1 MIIINKS
8 GYLKF
13 KNLKFRCSLGK
24 SGIGGKRIEGD
35 NITPQGTFRIAKI
48 YYRDDKI
55 KKIKSKTK
63 IFKIQKN
70 FGWCDQPN
78 TKNYN
83 KLIKLPSKLSHEKL
97 YRRDNIYDIILVLNY
112 NMKPTIQHKGSAIF
126 IHVAKKNFPPTRGCI
141 AVSKKNLIYITERIS
156 KNIKIKITA
165 N

>member
-24 SGIGGKRIEGD
+24 SGIGEKRIEGD
-35 NITPQGTFRIAKI
+35 NITPQGTYGVTRI

-55 KKIKSKTK
+55 KKIKSKIK
-63 IFKIQKN
+63 LFKIKKN

-78 TKNYN
+78 TKYYN
-83 KLIKLPSKLSHEKL
+83 KLIQLPSKLGHEKL
-97 YRRDNIYDIILVLNY
+97 YRRDNIYDVILVLNY
-112 NMKPTIQHKGSAIF
+112 NMKPTIQYKGSAIF
-126 IHVAKKNFPPTRGCI
+126 IHVARKKFPSTKGCVAI
-141 AVSKKNLIYITERIS
+141 SKKNLLYLTEHMP

>member
-24 SGIGGKRIEGD
+24 SGIGEKRIEGD
-35 NITPQGTFRIAKI
+35 NITPQGTYCVTRI

-55 KKIKSKTK
+55 KKIKSKIK
-63 IFKIQKN
+63 LFKIKKN

-78 TKNYN
+78 TKYYN
-83 KLIKLPSKLSHEKL
+83 KLIQLPSKLGHEKL
-97 YRRDNIYDIILVLNY
+97 YRRDNIYDVILVLNY
-112 NMKPTIQHKGSAIF
+112 NMKPTIQYKGSAIF
-126 IHVAKKNFPPTRGCI
+126 IHVARKKFPSTKGCVAI
-141 AVSKKNLIYITERIS
+141 SKKNLLYLAEHMP

>member
-24 SGIGGKRIEGD
+24 SGIGEKRIEGD
-35 NITPQGTFRIAKI
+35 NITPQGTFRVTRI

-55 KKIKSKTK
+55 KKIKSKTRL
-63 IFKIQKN
+63 FKIKKN

-78 TKNYN
+78 TNHYN
-83 KLIKLPSKLSHEKL
+83 KLIRLPSKLSHEKL
-97 YRRDNIYDIILVLNY
+97 YRRDNIYDVILVLNY
-112 NMKPTIQHKGSAIF
+112 NTNPTIRYKGSAIF
-126 IHVAKKNFPPTRGCI
+126 IHVARKKFPPTKGCVAI
-141 AVSKKNLIYITERIS
+141 SKKNLLYLIEHIS